1 MSFLKPVLPAIME
14 KLSDISLAWR
24 LGAVIA
30 RRVGTNALLYAPQI
44 LSPKKKKKPVLR
56 YTHDVQG
63 AG

>member
-1 MSFLKPVLPAIME
+1 MSFLRPVLPAIME

-44 LSPKKKKKPVLR
+44 LSPKKKPVLR
-56 YTHDVQG
+56 YAHDAQLDDL
-63 AG
+63 